1 MNEQQAREMLV
12 LLRRIELNTAVIA
25 AAWNVRAA
33 DLRSYRKR
41 ADKLADDDGRND
53 A

>member
-1 MNEQQAREMLV
+1 MNEQQAREMLT
-12 LLRRIELNTAVIA
+12 LLRRIELNTATLA
-25 AAWNVRAA
+25 AAYNIRIG

-41 ADKLADDDGRND
+41 AEKLAGDQDDD